1 MRVTIWAVTG
11 GVGRYVTWGMALAI
25 CTSTIL
31 AWLTTVSLV
40 GSILLGLASLP
51 LLLVMIQPLRR
62 SIEVPPSDWSPFE
75 ARRRA
80 ASMRVSAR
88 PLDDSERV
96 DAVCA
101 LRPPFR
107 RLVAVAVVLGIF
119 GVAFILNRSW
129 VLGAV
134 LLAASCYH
142 AMVACSFVRVSPDRV
157 FVRNGFRRMTFDRN
171 SVFPNLTEVPRLL
184 GSRPR
189 NILELWSDEG
199 DSIRIMAS
207 DPVVF
212 WGEIDGKV
220 LDEFIGLW
228 PDSD

>member
-1 MRVTIWAVTG
+1 
-11 GVGRYVTWGMALAI
+11 
-25 CTSTIL
+25 
-31 AWLTTVSLV
+31 
-40 GSILLGLASLP
+40 
-51 LLLVMIQPLRR
+51 
-62 SIEVPPSDWSPFE
+62 
-75 ARRRA
+75 
-80 ASMRVSAR
+80 
-88 PLDDSERV
+88 
-96 DAVCA
+96 
-101 LRPPFR
+101 
-107 RLVAVAVVLGIF
+107 
-119 GVAFILNRSW
+119 
-129 VLGAV
+129 
-134 LLAASCYH
+134 
-142 AMVACSFVRVSPDRV
+142 
-157 FVRNGFRRMTFDRN
+157 MTFDRN